1 MLHDKPMSYPASV
14 SKTSIQFSLLLSAI
28 AGSLLAVSSL
38 PGSASSTELQQ
49 LASSSSAETPAEVNR
64 VAVLAIALGG
74 SAAIGLG
81 LSAVVDRQRRSQPSR
96 PPRLH
101 DVSLDRVSRPLRQK
115 LVRSLHD
122 DQATARRLFTQAQ
135 FKYPGKTPDW
145 YAEKVIYDLERDRGK

>member
-1 MLHDKPMSYPASV
+1 MRRDKPMSYPASV

-38 PGSASSTELQQ
+38 PGSASSTKLQQ
-49 LASSSSAETPAEVNR
+49 LGSSSAETPAEVNR

-96 PPRLH
+96 PARSN

-122 DQATARRLFTQAQ
+122 DQATATRLFTQAQ

-145 YAEKVIYDLERDRGK
+145 YAEKVIYDLERDRRK